1 MINAKTCVRGEEV
14 MKRFV
19 VLCAIVLVGLAPGVA
34 AEDAEKAGGPDLTIR
49 IEGLTYSE
57 EGGSIR
63 MTAPP
68 GSDFNWQKDGVSLG
82 ETSSVLL
89 LSPTVPSDS
98 GNYWVVLE
106 PGAAS
111 KSVEAKAPTP
121 SNVVS
126 VQIFPAGSLPVGG
139 MVGAG
144 VLAAL
149 SAFFGISTL
158 RKR

>member
-1 MINAKTCVRGEEV
+1 

-19 VLCAIVLVGLAPGVA
+19 VSCAIVLVVLAPGVA
-34 AEDAEKAGGPDLTIR
+34 AEDAEKVAGPDLRIR
-49 IEGLTYSE
+49 VEGLTYTE

-68 GSDFNWQKDGVSLG
+68 GSDFNWQKDGVGVG

-89 LSPTVPSDS
+89 LAPTVPSDS
-98 GNYWVVLE
+98 GSYWVVFE

-111 KSVEAKAPTP
+111 KSVEAKMPLP
-121 SNVVS
+121 SSVVS
-126 VQIFPAGSLPVGG
+126 IQIFPAGSLPVGG
-139 MVGAG
+139 IVGAG

>member
-1 MINAKTCVRGEEV
+1 

-19 VLCAIVLVGLAPGVA
+19 VLCVIVLVVLAAPGVA
-34 AEDAEKAGGPDLTIR
+34 AEDAEKAGGPDLR
-49 IEGLTYSE
+49 IQVEGLTYTE
-57 EGGSIR
+57 EGGTIR
-63 MTAPP
+63 MTAPS
-68 GSDFNWQKDGVSLG
+68 GADYFWQKDGSALGG

-98 GNYWVVLE
+98 GSYWVVFE

-111 KSVEAKAPTP
+111 KSVEAKMPLP

-126 VQIFPAGSLPVGG
+126 VQIFPEGTLPVGG
-139 MVGAG
+139 LVGAG
-144 VLAAL
+144 VMIAL